1 MEAVLQNY
9 AFPIFSTDCDT
20 TEEQFKSMT
29 EWLKHN
35 TTPSSQVHIFME
47 KTAVKRA
54 EWIRGNTG
62 QGLQKVVQEFP
73 RLFDTPGMVSK
84 IVSV

>member
-54 EWIRGNTG
+54 ESGFGEI
-62 QGLQKVVQEFP
+62 QGKAYKKLSRNSQGCSTHLVW
-73 RLFDTPGMVSK
+73 
-84 IVSV
+84 